1 MRRYLWVLFL
11 VGIVLIAGGQSNDP
25 RTTIRMLTNSE
36 AVLTITNVATTSNVT
51 LRSYYSPSNRFLPLL
66 TFRST
71 GVNNHI
77 DTAAPYLN
85 WRFYTA
91 TVAPP
96 NAFLGDHIIT
106 TNGDLIIQPINHA
119 SFVMSWNGKMIYND
133 PVCAAT
139 LYTGF
144 PKADL
149 ILLSHHHSDHFNT
162 NTIHSVTNATTRII
176 APQATYNAM
185 PSPALRNM
193 TTVLAYGAST
203 TVQGI
208 SVQAVRATNA
218 PNHLE
223 GINNAY
229 VTTIGGKRILTT
241 GDCGPGPDLRAL
253 QDIDIMFVCMNSF
266 TMEVPTAATLVRE
279 MRPKV
284 VYPYHYGSQCSGPSY
299 DVQLFKRLVA
309 NDLGI
314 EVRLRKWY

>member
-1 MRRYLWVLFL
+1 MKLRTAGLLLLVAACAVLAQPSL
-11 VGIVLIAGGQSNDP
+11 TRIQV
-25 RTTIRMLTNSE
+25 LTNKE
-36 AVLTITNVATTSNVT
+36 VLLRLNSSNGLNYRIDASTN
-51 LRSYYSPSNRFLPLL
+51 PPQFDPLL

-71 GVNNHI
+71 GVSHHI
-77 DTAAPYLN
+77 DTAGPYLRS
-85 WRFYTA
+85 RFYRAAHLTNSDVI
-91 TVAPP
+91 T
-96 NAFLGDHIIT
+96 GDHVVT
-106 TNGDLIIQPINHA
+106 TNGDVIIQPINHA

-149 ILLSHHHSDHFNT
+149 ILLSHHHGDHFNPT
-162 NTIHSVTNATTRII
+162 TINSVTNATTRII

-185 PSPALRNM
+185 SSTSMRSI
-193 TTVLAYGAST
+193 TTVLGYGAST
-203 TVQGI
+203 TILGI

-218 PNHLE
+218 NHLE
-223 GINNAY
+223 GVNNAY

-266 TMEVPTAATLVRE
+266 TMEVATAASLIRD

-284 VYPYHYGSQCSGPSY
+284 VFPYHYGSQCSSPSY
-299 DVQLFKRLVA
+299 DVQMFKRLVGQ
-309 NDLGI
+309 DRGI